1 MRYMVLAMVLLVLA
15 LGGATAL
22 EAVGVERTLWLVA
35 LVGGAGGLAGGIA
48 MELLAQAARG

>member
-1 MRYMVLAMVLLVLA
+1 MRYMILAMALLVAA

-22 EAVGVERTLWLVA
+22 EAVGAERTLWLIG
-35 LVGGAGGLAGGIA
+35 LVGGAGGLAGGVA